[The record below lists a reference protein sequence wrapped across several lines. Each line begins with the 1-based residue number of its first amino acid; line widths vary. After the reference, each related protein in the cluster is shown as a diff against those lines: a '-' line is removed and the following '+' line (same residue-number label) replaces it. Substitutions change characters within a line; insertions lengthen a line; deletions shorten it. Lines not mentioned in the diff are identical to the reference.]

1 MKQILF
7 IFISFFILSSCTSY
21 KQKEVKNNLESL
33 ITDIEKNNS
42 NYTEQDW
49 ETKNKEFEIILS
61 KEYLPIK
68 DKLNEE
74 QRLEINR
81 LIGKYEAIKI
91 KSGINRFK
99 GILKDG
105 FQQLESIITEL
116 SNDKKIFI
124 NYNFF
129 SCYRM

>member
-81 LIGKYEAIKI
+81 LIGKYEAIK
-91 KSGINRFK
+91 SVNLIN
-99 GILKDG
+99 
-105 FQQLESIITEL
+105 
-116 SNDKKIFI
+116 
-124 NYNFF
+124 
-129 SCYRM
+129 

>member
-105 FQQLESIITEL
+105 FQPLESIITEL
-116 SNDKKIFI
+116 SNDTTLLK
-124 NYNFF
+124 
-129 SCYRM
+129 

>member
-21 KQKEVKNNLESL
+21 KQKELKNNLEIL

-116 SNDKKIFI
+116 SNDTTLLK
-124 NYNFF
+124 
-129 SCYRM
+129 

>member
-116 SNDKKIFI
+116 SNDTTLLK
-124 NYNFF
+124 
-129 SCYRM
+129 

>member
-42 NYTEQDW
+42 KYTEQDW

-116 SNDKKIFI
+116 SNDTNLLK
-124 NYNFF
+124 
-129 SCYRM
+129 

>member
-49 ETKNKEFEIILS
+49 ETKNKEFDIILS

-116 SNDKKIFI
+116 SNDTTLLK
-124 NYNFF
+124 
-129 SCYRM
+129 

>member
-42 NYTEQDW
+42 KYTEQDW

-116 SNDKKIFI
+116 SNDTTLLK
-124 NYNFF
+124 
-129 SCYRM
+129 